1 MHEPFYKDYVH
12 DDLAQVATSAGFR
25 VKRTER
31 AWLAKVVTASKP
43 QRA

>member
-1 MHEPFYKDYVH
+1 MYEPFYKGYVH
-12 DDLAQVATSAGFR
+12 DDIAQVANSAGFR
-25 VKRTER
+25 VERAQR